1 MTRMTQAA
9 FLYTPKYG
17 QFDYGPTHPMR
28 ISRLQLT
35 YDLAQA
41 YGLFPPSQVSLQE
54 VLPATEEE
62 LLLFHEKEYLDVL
75 RAATEGLSIPHCW
88 RFGLGTGDNPI
99 FPGLYDW
106 SALLT
111 GASLQAARLL
121 LEGEVG
127 AAFNIAGGLHHA
139 AAGRASGFCYVNDA
153 AVAIAHLLRQ
163 GCRVAYVDIDAHHGD
178 GVQYAFYDTDQ
189 VLTVSLHETGLTL
202 FPGTGFPE
210 EIGIGKGEGYSVNIP
225 LYPETDD
232 EIFLWALEEVVPPLL
247 EAFHPDVLVTQLGID
262 PHYSDPLSNLRLT
275 MQGFLQAVKLLKG
288 SASRGARWLAL
299 GGGGYNLA
307 NVPRAWTAV
316 WALMAGIEIPPELPP
331 AFLRQFRAL
340 GFTET
345 SLTDPPYRAEGQ
357 RKEEAWCYARTQVSR
372 VKGLIFPRLGLS
384 G

>member
-1 MTRMTQAA
+1 MTTIPEAV
-9 FLYTPKYG
+9 FFYTPRYQ
-17 QFDYGPTHPMR
+17 QFDYGPAHPLK

-41 YGLFPPSQVSLQE
+41 YGLFSPSHVSLQE

-62 LLLFHEKEYLDVL
+62 LLLFHAKEYLEVL
-75 RAATEGLSIPHCW
+75 RAASGGVAIPSPW

-111 GASLQAARLL
+111 GASLQAARRLV
-121 LEGEVG
+121 EGQVR

-139 AAGRASGFCYVNDA
+139 ASGRASGFCYVNDA
-153 AVAIAHLLRQ
+153 AVAIAYLTRQ
-163 GCRVAYVDIDAHHGD
+163 GLRVAYVDLDAHHGD

-189 VLTVSLHETGLTL
+189 VLTISLHETGLTL

-210 EIGIGKGEGYSVNIP
+210 EIGVGSGEGYSVNVP

-247 EAFHPDVLVTQLGID
+247 EAFRPDVLVTQLGID
-262 PHYSDPLSNLRLT
+262 AHRSDPLSNLRLT
-275 MQGFLQAVKLLKG
+275 VQGFLRAVGLLQG
-288 SASRGARWLAL
+288 SAPHWLAL
-299 GGGGYNLA
+299 GGGGYNVA
-307 NVPRAWTAV
+307 NVPRAWAAV
-316 WALMAGIEIPPELPP
+316 WALMAGVELPPELPP

-340 GFTET
+340 GFRET
-345 SLTDPPYRAEGQ
+345 SLTDPPYRTEGQ
-357 RKEEAWCYARTQVSR
+357 RKEEAWRYARSQVSR
-372 VKGLIFPRLGLS
+372 VKGLVFPRLGCHV
-384 G
+384 

>member
-1 MTRMTQAA
+1 MTRMTQSA

-17 QFDYGPTHPMR
+17 QFDYGPTHPLK

-41 YGLFPPSQVSLQE
+41 YGLFLPSHVSLRE
-54 VLPATEEE
+54 VRPAPEED
-62 LLLFHEKEYLDVL
+62 LLLFHAKEYLDVL
-75 RAATEGLSIPHCW
+75 RAASEGVSIPSPW

-121 LEGEVG
+121 AEGEVQ

-139 AAGRASGFCYVNDA
+139 AAERASGFCYVNDA
-153 AVAIAHLLRQ
+153 AVAIAYLTRQ
-163 GCRVAYVDIDAHHGD
+163 GFRVAYVDIDAHHGD
-178 GVQYAFYDTDQ
+178 GVQQAFYDTDQ

-210 EIGIGKGEGYSVNIP
+210 EIGMGKGEGYSVNIP

-232 EIFLWALEEVVPPLL
+232 EIFLWAFAEVVPPLL
-247 EAFHPDVLVTQLGID
+247 EAFRPDVLVTQLGID
-262 PHYSDPLSNLRLT
+262 AHRSDPLSNLRLT
-275 MQGFLQAVKLLKG
+275 MEGFLQAVKLLQG
-288 SASRGARWLAL
+288 SASRWLAL
-299 GGGGYNLA
+299 GGGGYHLA

-316 WALMAGIEIPPELPP
+316 WALMAGIEIPSELPP
-331 AFLRQFRAL
+331 ASLRQFRAL
-340 GFTET
+340 GFAET
-345 SLTDPPYRAEGQ
+345 SLTDPPYRTGGQ
-357 RKEEAWCYARTQVSR
+357 RKEEVWRYARTQVHR
-372 VKGLIFPRLGLS
+372 VKALIFPRLGLQV
-384 G
+384 